1 MVYCSVIEVSADT
14 TDEILVQRTLENAEY
29 FAELIHRYQDKL
41 QRYIARLGVR
51 NFEDQQDV
59 LQDIF
64 LKTYRNLQGFD
75 QNLSFS
81 SWIYRIAHNEAI
93 SWYRRRKVRS
103 EGSLVA
109 DGDEVLRWLEAVE
122 EPADVLADRQLM
134 IERMNIALAQLE
146 DKYRDVLRLR
156 YFEHKEYD
164 EISDILRI
172 PVGSVGTLLHRGKK
186 QLKTALNSLPVRI

>member
-1 MVYCSVIEVSADT
+1 MIEVSADT